1 MLLRRDTFKYLN
13 MKKLK
18 VQIGK
23 MTSCKVTKKELGIT
37 EYLHQGD
44 IEIKSI
50 NGVKVVF
57 HKK

>member
-1 MLLRRDTFKYLN
+1 

-37 EYLHQGD
+37 EYLYQGD

-50 NGVKVVF
+50 NGVTVVF

>member
-1 MLLRRDTFKYLN
+1 